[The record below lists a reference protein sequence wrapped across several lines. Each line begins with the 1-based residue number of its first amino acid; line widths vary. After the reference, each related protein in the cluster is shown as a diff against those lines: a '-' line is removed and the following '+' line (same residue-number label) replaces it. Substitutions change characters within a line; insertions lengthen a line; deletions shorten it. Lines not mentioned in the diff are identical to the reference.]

1 MQSEKFAKER
11 KELNEKVENLT
22 SEIAKRE
29 RAIVS
34 IENQKESLINQIKN
48 KDKSLEESKADV
60 QSEKS

>member
-11 KELNEKVENLT
+11 KELNEKLENLT

-34 IENQKESLINQIKN
+34 IENQKEGLINQIKN
-48 KDKSLEESKADV
+48 KEKSLEESKADIL
-60 QSEKS
+60 SEK